1 MSGCSS
7 STSNSRAT
15 ANSDDSECVKLCG
28 RQRRRL
34 QRQHPRQ
41 QNDRRVFL
49 PSHCNDTPTGFFRIG
64 TSSGLW
70 RWRIGKTSLSS
81 FSTSERLG
89 CMKSLGSSLSSHLPQ
104 IRVHQ
109 ALHQRV
115 RPVYAELAVDE
126 QKLHNVVEPLIVVE
140 GGFLDQHG
148 ADNALQDPSVVFA
161 RHTSKWLQN
170 EHWKEDGHE
179 APLDIHVNLMVIAIG
194 LHVLCNWKT
203 TPFATWTRGY
213 IFGILT
219 DQIEPG
225 LPPHCERKESLL
237 AKTNEKCV

>member
-89 CMKSLGSSLSSHLPQ
+89 CIKSLGSSLSSHLPQ

-126 QKLHNVVEPLIVVE
+126 QKLHNVVEPLIIVE
-140 GGFLDQHG
+140 GGFLARHG

-161 RHTSKWLQN
+161 SCHDNSLHRTVFRVCRIDTHQNGYRMNTGKKTDTRLRWTSTS
-170 EHWKEDGHE
+170 
-179 APLDIHVNLMVIAIG
+179 I
-194 LHVLCNWKT
+194 
-203 TPFATWTRGY
+203 
-213 IFGILT
+213 
-219 DQIEPG
+219 
-225 LPPHCERKESLL
+225 
-237 AKTNEKCV
+237 